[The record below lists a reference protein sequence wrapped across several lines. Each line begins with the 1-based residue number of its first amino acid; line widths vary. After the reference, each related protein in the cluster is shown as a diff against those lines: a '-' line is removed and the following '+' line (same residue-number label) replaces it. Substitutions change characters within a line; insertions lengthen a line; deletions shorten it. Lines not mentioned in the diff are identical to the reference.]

1 MRTSEA
7 MRTTMASI
15 IPVLTDAFRDFGRSW
30 RSLAI
35 TDIVYKVIAF
45 AILTPAATLLLY
57 LLRLA
62 ASERVVADADI
73 ARFLL
78 TSPWGIASLL
88 IGASLLVAISAVE
101 TACLMAIGL
110 GAAHDVTVDG
120 RTALRFGA
128 SRAWDIL
135 RLAANMVVRIIIG
148 LLPFIAA
155 A

>member
-1 MRTSEA
+1 
-7 MRTTMASI
+7 MASI

-88 IGASLLVAISAVE
+88 LGASLLGPQDEEI
-101 TACLMAIGL
+101 
-110 GAAHDVTVDG
+110 HDGEDEDE
-120 RTALRFGA
+120 R
-128 SRAWDIL
+128 
-135 RLAANMVVRIIIG
+135 
-148 LLPFIAA
+148 
-155 A
+155 